1 MFVVCHM
8 LTSLDGKID
17 GGFFGMAETAP
28 ALKAYAELRGFYGCA
43 ATLYGTVTML
53 GGYAEGTVSRLPAAP
68 QSLPL
73 DDHVE
78 AEGRAMGNFIVSLDP
93 KGELAFSSSV
103 LVKKGRPAAHVI
115 EVLTEQASPAYLS
128 YLRQR
133 GISYVF
139 AGKERLD
146 CALLLQK
153 LHALFGVDRLM
164 VAGGGATNWS
174 FLQKNLIDEVSLV
187 VAPVVDGGNA
197 LSSFARP
204 HFLPPHMPVA
214 LSLLEAKPL
223 GGGALWLRY
232 AAKQKDLN

>member
-1 MFVVCHM
+1 
-8 LTSLDGKID
+8 
-17 GGFFGMAETAP
+17 MAETAP
-28 ALKAYAELRGFYGCA
+28 ALKAYAERAAFMAVRPRCTVLSPCWAVTPMERCPGFPP
-43 ATLYGTVTML
+43 
-53 GGYAEGTVSRLPAAP
+53 RP

-78 AEGRAMGNFIVSLDP
+78 AEGRAMGNFIISLDP
-93 KGELAFSSSV
+93 KGELAFSSSA
-103 LVKKGRPAAHVI
+103 LAKKGWPAAHVV

-133 GISYVF
+133 GISYIF

-164 VAGGGATNWS
+164 VAGGSATNWS

-223 GGGALWLRY
+223 GGGALWLPVCGETEGLGLKG
-232 AAKQKDLN
+232 ADEIQ